1 MLLRTPVTPAL
12 PEGWL
17 SWDHRHG
24 GFQPVTF
31 PEGLARLAQGSGRPA
46 AAVPPAGTALPP
58 LLAPFGGTK
67 ILAVGRNYR
76 PHAAELG
83 NAVPEEPIWFYKPPS
98 ALIGHRGRVRLPAG
112 VGQIDYEGEL
122 ALVIGATCR
131 HTPAAEALAKIA
143 GITLALD
150 VTARQLQKKE
160 PQWTRAKGFDT
171 FCPLGPWITRFTPSW
186 LEARLQTRLNGRTV
200 QDDRLT
206 SLIFPVPELI
216 AHISRVMTLEPGDV
230 ILTGTPAGVG
240 PLAPGDQ
247 VEVRVEGPLT
257 LTLAVDCAPEEQ
269 ASMD

>member
-1 MLLRTPVTPAL
+1 MA
-12 PEGWL
+12 
-17 SWDHRHG
+17 
-24 GFQPVTF
+24 
-31 PEGLARLAQGSGRPA
+31 ARSPGVAPRKG
-46 AAVPPAGTALPP
+46 AVPPPGTDLPP

-98 ALIGHRGRVRLPAG
+98 ALIGHQGVVRLPAG

-131 HTPAAEALAKIA
+131 HTPASEALSKVA
-143 GITLALD
+143 GVTLALD

-171 FCPLGPWITRFTPSW
+171 FCPLGPWIARFTPSW
-186 LEARLQTRLNGRTV
+186 LEARLETRLNGKTV
-200 QDDRLT
+200 QSDQLT

-216 AHISRVMTLEPGDV
+216 AHISRAMTLEPGDV

-240 PLAPGDQ
+240 PLVPGDR
-247 VEVRVEGPLT
+247 VEVRAEGPVT
-257 LTLAVDCAPEEQ
+257 LSLEISCAAET
-269 ASMD
+269 